1 MAEVTLKINGKD
13 YKIGCDP
20 GEEER
25 VHQLGAYIDRQ
36 VSAIAGSGGVI
47 SEANLLVLAGII
59 MADELFETKD
69 MLAHAQSQYEAVS
82 QKLEELTEKLEVL
95 EAQGEATAGNVSESV
110 DDSDMADV
118 IVNLA
123 GRIEAIADR
132 LQKN

>member
-1 MAEVTLKINGKD
+1 MAEVNVSINGKS

-20 GEEER
+20 GEEHR
-25 VHQLGAYIDRQ
+25 VAQLGAYIDQ
-36 VSAIAGSGGVI
+36 HVSNLAGTGGMA
-47 SEANLLVLAGII
+47 SESHLLVLAGIL

-82 QKLEELTEKLEVL
+82 QKLEQLTEKMEVL
-95 EAQGEATAGNVSESV
+95 EAQNRINSEAVTENV
-110 DDSDMADV
+110 DDSEMADV

-132 LQKN
+132 LQKA